1 MLRSL
6 LTLTLMLLSS
16 LQLSLANE
24 INILYPGDSFSHHKL
39 SLALEEQLLAL
50 DPKAKPL
57 FVYQDE
63 DPSFIGID
71 KQKPT
76 VMFGNE
82 LAKLS
87 FGNSKHIHSFLYP
100 EHYQQVQQAKTVA
113 NFPSQQALLNFA
125 NEIAQLNYIDHIVI
139 PTTKEYLKSFPVLS
153 DEKALNEKITLVAIK
168 PNQSVIKVIEP
179 WLYKNSLILALPNQQ
194 IWSNTQARWILKQ
207 SYEHKIP
214 VVGFSKSFLMAGA
227 AAALQVDKEKVLRCV
242 AELLLTEDCQAPSQ
256 HAIYYPEAK
265 KMANPTIA
273 ELLQLK
279 MPEGL
284 TQP

>member
-179 WLYKNSLILALPNQQ
+179 WLYKNSLILALPN
-194 IWSNTQARWILKQ
+194 
-207 SYEHKIP
+207 
-214 VVGFSKSFLMAGA
+214 
-227 AAALQVDKEKVLRCV
+227 
-242 AELLLTEDCQAPSQ
+242 
-256 HAIYYPEAK
+256 
-265 KMANPTIA
+265 
-273 ELLQLK
+273 
-279 MPEGL
+279 
-284 TQP
+284 